1 MGINSESRVSGIP
14 WAWIWNS
21 VIYNFEPVILEFCG
35 YSSVSSWFPG
45 KESGPEEGTEL
56 WQGEG
61 GAVGWQNKALCH
73 LQLLRQVY
81 LC

>member
-56 WQGEG
+56 WRGEG
-61 GAVGWQNKALCH
+61 GGRLAGKIRLSATCSS
-73 LQLLRQVY
+73 
-81 LC
+81 